1 MCGDDRDRR
10 TLEGRRAM
18 EHIEKRML
26 YMNTL
31 LEKYLRIVVTPHL
44 PNMLVISKNEQN
56 AKMT

>member
-1 MCGDDRDRR
+1 
-10 TLEGRRAM
+10 M